1 MLNLP
6 RDEMYRM
13 FTSTYD
19 VHNVCNLKC
28 EGCSYF
34 VTDRVLRMEKPTDEG
49 YDAFFRTEVA
59 RGVNYPI
66 FSGAEP
72 SLNQRPLEIA
82 ARHWDNGAV
91 FTNGTKRINP
101 DLPFRVVVSV
111 WGGGGKAE
119 RLRGGNTYRKAL
131 LSAASDRRAMV
142 FFTITRDSVEDL
154 PEVAEDCAKL
164 GIKLSFNLYSM
175 SSEYARKLRDG
186 DGNDGKY
193 FRFSTSTDNLALTAA
208 DRERAAFLIDGL
220 IDAYPGTVMLT
231 KSLNDFMCRSETIH
245 AIDPLTHR
253 AIDCA
258 ILNTE
263 SHISF
268 NYDLTRDERKSCS
281 APDFDCRDCRVL
293 GAALATLLRRKGGEA
308 RVSSQG
314 KQEFRE
320 LRRLMMDLYYW
331 RRTVPAAA
339 AVAPAAVA
347 AERAVA

>member
-1 MLNLP
+1 MMDLP
-6 RDEMYRM
+6 RSDIHRM

-34 VTDRVLRMEKPTDEG
+34 VTDRVLRMERPSDEG
-49 YDAFFRTEVA
+49 YDAFFRSEVA

-72 SLNQRPLEIA
+72 SLNQGPLAIA
-82 ARHWDNGAV
+82 ARHWDSGAV
-91 FTNGTKRINP
+91 FTNGTKRIHP

-111 WGGGGKAE
+111 WGGGGRAE

-131 LSAASDRRAMV
+131 LSAASDKRAIV

-154 PEVAEDCAKL
+154 PEVVEDCAKL
-164 GIKLSFNLYSM
+164 KVKLSFNLYSM

-186 DGNDGKY
+186 DANDAKY
-193 FRFSTSTDNLALTAA
+193 FRFSTSANNLALTPA
-208 DRERAAFLIDGL
+208 DRDRAAELIDSL
-220 IDAYPGTVMLT
+220 IDAYPGTIMIT
-231 KSLNDFMCRSETIH
+231 KSLNDFMCRSAAIH
-245 AIDPLTHR
+245 TIDPVTHR
-253 AIDCA
+253 ALDCA

-268 NYDLTRDERKSCS
+268 NYDLSRDERKSCS
-281 APDFDCRDCRVL
+281 APDFDCSDCRVL
-293 GAALATLLRRKGGEA
+293 GAALATLLRRKSGEA
-308 RVSSQG
+308 RSSPQAR
-314 KQEFRE
+314 QEFRE

-331 RRTVPAAA
+331 RRTADIAA
-339 AVAPAAVA
+339 
-347 AERAVA
+347 